1 MTPTTKTLHVLAA
14 AVLSF
19 LAFSCQVPEAEREPE
34 ILDIISSKT
43 NPSALESSITAQVR
57 CDLHWSVE
65 LEDSSWGTVK
75 VNLVNEGSGGS
86 ITFEMGVN
94 TSEDP
99 RENTIIVKAGKGE
112 IRKTI
117 TQGGV
122 GSLFSPRSL
131 VLTGTQEAAVT
142 FTSPEAW
149 TAQVADGA
157 DWLDLKTPSGEKGTN
172 RLTVAPK
179 DANENV
185 GSRQGTVRVTIGGNS
200 FDIAV
205 AQGQTDV
212 ILTGDTALSF
222 PFEAQEFGVA
232 TRFNVEYKVEVTV
245 PWITRATTKAP
256 LYEGQ
261 ENFVV
266 EENSGAQARS
276 GEIRFTGGNAKP
288 LVITV
293 SQEGKDP
300 ILNSTQMGFYGVDG
314 SNYVL
319 AADGWNQRTRQV
331 SPDRKVRY
339 RLLNTAGVSVAEVS
353 GINEEAQKGESASLH
368 MTLKTK
374 GKMKVFK
381 DYQAVFFYEKEDLLW
396 YKADDVTYFV
406 LYK

>member
-1 MTPTTKTLHVLAA
+1 MTPTSKRLHVLAA

-34 ILDIISSKT
+34 ILDIIPSKT

-314 SNYVL
+314 HDYIFEQ
-319 AADGWNQRTRQV
+319 DGWNQCTRLLNK
-331 SPDRKVRY
+331 DLTVRY
-339 RLLNTAGVSVAEVS
+339 RLLNAASLSVIELS
-353 GINEEAQKGESASLH
+353 GIGTQLQKGDAADAHL
-368 MTLKTK
+368 TLKTK
-374 GKMKVFK
+374 LSTRLTK
-381 DYQAVFFYEKEDLLW
+381 DYQAVFCYEENGLRW
-396 YKADDVTYFV
+396 YKVDETTYFV
-406 LYK
+406 VSF